1 MRRGEGAW
9 LPAAWVRLAAVLLYL
24 PAVAVAQDAH
34 AAIQSTRGVQHK
46 PPLVSDDFVVG
57 CIMIMFLMLFAF
69 GTPRETLERGRPS
82 PMRARPHHAV
92 VRPHLRRQAMRS
104 AAPPIGLDWRTEHT
118 HGCRARRRERLGRTA
133 LVCMRPARSGCRG
146 LRLCIENSPPFFARH
161 GAANKPK
168 NAR

>member
-69 GTPRETLERGRPS
+69 GTPRERRWNADAPRPSARVPSPRGRAPS
-82 PMRARPHHAV
+82 PSQASNEIRGSYARP
-92 VRPHLRRQAMRS
+92 
-104 AAPPIGLDWRTEHT
+104 
-118 HGCRARRRERLGRTA
+118 RLA
-133 LVCMRPARSGCRG
+133 
-146 LRLCIENSPPFFARH
+146 H
-161 GAANKPK
+161 GAHTWLSREA
-168 NAR
+168 

>member
-24 PAVAVAQDAH
+24 PALAVAQDAH

-69 GTPRETLERGRPS
+69 GTPRETLERGRPLAQCARLPS
-82 PMRARPHHAV
+82 PRRRAPSPSQASNEIRGSSARP
-92 VRPHLRRQAMRS
+92 
-104 AAPPIGLDWRTEHT
+104 
-118 HGCRARRRERLGRTA
+118 RLA
-133 LVCMRPARSGCRG
+133 
-146 LRLCIENSPPFFARH
+146 H
-161 GAANKPK
+161 GAHTWLSREA
-168 NAR
+168 